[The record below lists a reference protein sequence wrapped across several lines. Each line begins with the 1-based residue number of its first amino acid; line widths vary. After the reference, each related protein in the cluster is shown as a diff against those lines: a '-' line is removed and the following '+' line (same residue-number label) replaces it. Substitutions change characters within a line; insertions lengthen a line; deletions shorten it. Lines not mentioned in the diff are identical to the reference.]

1 MIKTGTITELSVGG
15 VMINPTNLEYKPPIY
30 THAIGT
36 QGNGDKLHMLQGH
49 ERDGATYWQPIC
61 RLDTPPATS
70 CYPLILDDGITTRV
84 TCKNCQRALKK
95 IADERRTGTI

>member
-36 QGNGDKLHMLQGH
+36 QGNGGRLHMLQGH
-49 ERDGATYWQPIC
+49 KRGAVTYWQPIC

-70 CYPLILDDGITTRV
+70 CYPMYYDCDESRV
-84 TCKNCQRALKK
+84 TCRKCQRALKK